1 MDEMAQ
7 LLVLLSVF
15 MVGFLA
21 GYATRAAISA
31 KHRRDFNR

>member
-1 MDEMAQ
+1 MDEIAQ

-15 MVGFLA
+15 VAGFLA

-31 KHRRDFNR
+31 KHRRDYNR